1 MPKIVNK
8 QIFNQI
14 QKFIESLVRNGLN
27 LVSKENIRQ
36 IEFFLQNASQ
46 IEAYRLATSLRYLH
60 IELKRFLFQNPAF
73 NIDRYVFFLINCWL
87 LCYGCGFQDKTLDKA
102 LFEKLM
108 GNFPE
113 VQVINKIKFRLIGIE
128 LVYLEGAIF
137 GVVLYFISL
146 SKKLNS
152 EILKLNI
159 FQPPKGIINP
169 EVILGL
175 EINNHTFS
183 YKELFYKNFYA
194 ANVQYSPQQHILSLN
209 KEKNPTFTL
218 IHSET
223 DFPID
228 LLTRYQYD
236 AQTLYDEV
244 SEYEYSPF
252 DSPIT
257 VMGPILIKNA
267 SVMDS
272 IVLKKGQTSKD
283 YSIYQFRLKH
293 YERYPVFIHL
303 KDKPINQVLID
314 KFQKFH
320 DKKKTIEYIFGKL
333 TLERGKLCLFPLSII
348 KSKKEDFICLSNIKQ
363 DYRKI
368 MKSLYE
374 K

>member
-8 QIFNQI
+8 QIFEQI

-27 LVSKENIRQ
+27 LISKENIRQ

-73 NIDRYVFFLINCWL
+73 NIDRYVFFLTNCWL
-87 LCYGCGFQDKTLDKA
+87 LCYGCHVQDKTIDKH
-102 LFEKLM
+102 FFQKLM

-113 VQVINKIKFRLIGIE
+113 VQVINKIKLRLVGIE

-137 GVVLYFISL
+137 GVILYFLSL
-146 SKKLNS
+146 SKELKS

-194 ANVQYSPQQHILSLN
+194 TNVNYSPKQKVLSLN
-209 KEKNPTFTL
+209 KLKTPTFQ
-218 IHSET
+218 IINSET

-228 LLTRYQYD
+228 LLGRYQYD
-236 AQTLYDEV
+236 VQTLYDKV
-244 SEYEYSPF
+244 SNFEYSPF
-252 DSPIT
+252 NSPIT
-257 VMGPILIKNA
+257 VISPILIKDA
-267 SVMDS
+267 TIIDS
-272 IVLKKGQTSKD
+272 IVLKKGEIVKD
-283 YSIYQFRLKH
+283 RSIYQFRINH
-293 YERYPVFIHL
+293 HESYPLFIQL
-303 KDKPINQVLID
+303 KDKAINQILID

-320 DKKKTIEYIFGKL
+320 DKKKTIEFIFGKL
-333 TLERGKLCLFPLSII
+333 TIERGKLCVFPLSII